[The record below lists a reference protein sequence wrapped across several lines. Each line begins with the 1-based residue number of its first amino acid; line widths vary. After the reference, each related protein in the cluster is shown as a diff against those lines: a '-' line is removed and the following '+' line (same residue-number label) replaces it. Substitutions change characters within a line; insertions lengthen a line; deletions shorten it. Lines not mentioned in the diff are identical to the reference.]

1 MLSGMSQPALSLIG
15 VSKHFR
21 AGVPGCSASVEALR
35 AVDVQVEAGEILGV
49 AGPTGAGKSTLLLCA
64 AGLLRPDIGTVRWFG
79 GETMPPAASSAM
91 VFVAEPPLEHPPLDI
106 RDRRVR
112 EVRDVYG
119 ALRRVTHEH
128 QDRAAT
134 SLVPIVADCCAH
146 RPRTQRPLPRRH
158 LQAIAQAFAARPRLL
173 LLDDPFGTADATA
186 RTAICV
192 AIHALASAGAA
203 VVVTSRHDHP
213 LSAIATRRLRL
224 VGGVVLADQRR
235 NRSAARVRG
244 SSRSAR
250 ARSSMRSTNGRSF
263 RSPQ

>member
-1 MLSGMSQPALSLIG
+1 MLGGMSQPALSLIG

-35 AVDVQVEAGEILGV
+35 AVDIQVEAGEILGV
-49 AGPTGAGKSTLLLCA
+49 TGPTGAGKSTLLLCA

-79 GETMPPAASSAM
+79 EETMPRAASSAM
-91 VFVAEPPLEHPPLDI
+91 VFVAEPPLEHPHIVI
-106 RDRRVR
+106 RDRKVR

-119 ALRRVTHEH
+119 VLRRVTHEH
-128 QDRAAT
+128 WDRAAT
-134 SLVPIVADCCAH
+134 SPVQIVADPCPH
-146 RPRTQRPLPRRH
+146 RPLRRRPLPQRH

-173 LLDDPFGTADATA
+173 LLDDPFGMADATA

-192 AIHALASAGAA
+192 AIRALASAGAA
-203 VVVTSRHDHP
+203 VVVTSRCDHP
-213 LSAIATRRLRL
+213 FSAIATRCLRL